1 MFRFTT
7 LSSAHGRKPDK
18 ITKNLRDTQILTR
31 KMKNESPDN
40 TATSPPTSPTPPRK
54 TNPRC
59 TDARSVRPF
68 DRQSISLRTSK
79 MRQNRSTMSP
89 TQKTPRQKFL
99 AQATPC
105 RRQTPRNRAQ
115 ITQKSK
121 HKAGGLDLIV
131 HRVRSAR
138 FDLHSYIS
146 NPGRVDFSNNPL
158 KTTKKTYESQ

>member
-1 MFRFTT
+1 MKAPTT
-7 LSSAHGRKPDK
+7 PRHHRRHLPHPPGKP
-18 ITKNLRDTQILTR
+18 TRDVRTHVRCVLLT
-31 KMKNESPDN
+31 
-40 TATSPPTSPTPPRK
+40 
-54 TNPRC
+54 
-59 TDARSVRPF
+59 
-68 DRQSISLRTSK
+68 RQSISLKTSK
-79 MRQNRSTMSP
+79 MQQNRSTMSP

-158 KTTKKTYESQ
+158 KTTQKTYESQ